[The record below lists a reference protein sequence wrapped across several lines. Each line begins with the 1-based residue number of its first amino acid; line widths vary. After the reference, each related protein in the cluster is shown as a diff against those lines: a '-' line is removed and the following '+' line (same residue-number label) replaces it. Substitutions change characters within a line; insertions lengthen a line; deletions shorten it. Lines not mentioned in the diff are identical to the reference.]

1 VTGTGTGQ
9 SEGDYKEATIT
20 RWAED
25 TAKVVDWLAEEH
37 DQDQVVLVGAGV
49 GGWVMLHTAQMRP
62 DSVMGLVGVA
72 ADPDFTETL
81 IRPALEERNP
91 EVLAEIESKG
101 IADFD
106 WAGKPYTMTKNLLDD
121 GKRMMVLNKGTKGIP
136 ITCPVRLIQGLGDE
150 EIPPE
155 SALKIADCLEGEDVV
170 ITYVKY
176 GRHALEEDDADL
188 LAATYPGPNYDELDE
203 TVQEEF
209 HRYLEARGVDHVL
222 ANYVAEL
229 HVHKEQTLYVDW
241 ISKVQGFVG
250 AKE

>member
-1 VTGTGTGQ
+1 MERSLSNLVSGTGTGQ
-9 SEGDYKEATIT
+9 SEGDYKDATIT

-81 IRPALEERNP
+81 IRPALAERNP

-176 GRHALEEDDADL
+176 GRHALEEDDADFQRIYTCIEDL
-188 LAATYPGPNYDELDE
+188 ERA
-203 TVQEEF
+203 VQ
-209 HRYLEARGVDHVL
+209 R
-222 ANYVAEL
+222 ANYMINMIRPV
-229 HVHKEQTLYVDW
+229 
-241 ISKVQGFVG
+241 
-250 AKE
+250 